1 MNIIENPFFVVT
13 LDEVEIACFE
23 RMLNGLKNFDLVFV
37 YKDYHQPVTR
47 ITAIPKQHLDS
58 MKGWLDKMN
67 IIFFE
72 STRNFMWSNILKTI
86 NESVRGFIE
95 DGGWNILL
103 GDDDDTENEDLIS
116 GDDEFEPSDQIQDED
131 ESFDSED
138 DDEEFGGEE
147 GSEFS
152 GGDDDDEDEVVD
164 WDEEQEQ
171 DSGK

>member
-116 GDDEFEPSDQIQDED
+116 GDDEFEPSDI
-131 ESFDSED
+131 
-138 DDEEFGGEE
+138 
-147 GSEFS
+147 
-152 GGDDDDEDEVVD
+152 
-164 WDEEQEQ
+164 
-171 DSGK
+171 